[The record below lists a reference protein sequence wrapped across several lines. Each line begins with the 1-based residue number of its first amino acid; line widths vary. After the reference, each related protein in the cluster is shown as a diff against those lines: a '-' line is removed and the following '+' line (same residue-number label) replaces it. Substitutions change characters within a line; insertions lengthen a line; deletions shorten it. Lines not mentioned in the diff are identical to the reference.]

1 LKTPKFLERWVL
13 AIMRKYNAVP
23 PGGVRNMNNDRVNV
37 NNNNN
42 PANNNNN
49 ADGGNDGIF
58 FRAFGGR
65 GVRLGGN

>member
-1 LKTPKFLERWVL
+1 M

-23 PGGVRNMNNDRVNV
+23 PGGVRNVNNDRVNV
-37 NNNNN
+37 NNN
-42 PANNNNN
+42 AGNNN
-49 ADGGNDGIF
+49 AGGGDDGIF

>member
-1 LKTPKFLERWVL
+1 
-13 AIMRKYNAVP
+13 MRKFNARP
-23 PGGVRNMNNDRVNV
+23 AGGVRNMNNDRVNV

-42 PANNNNN
+42 NGGQGAGGD
-49 ADGGNDGIF
+49 DGGAF